1 MSLPRLD
8 GATTP
13 ELATTIRNAGVA
25 GAGGSGFP
33 TYAKWRRLDDADHLL
48 VNHQESEPVYYM
60 DKWLGRERAAEFA
73 TLFDA
78 LLESAFETVV
88 VAPKL
93 TDRDWLRPLEAA
105 ADATVYLPEDLPLD
119 ADAESGVVF
128 AYTGDRY
135 EYGMESVLLRVVDGT
150 VLAGEDLPMDHGWIV
165 QNVETL
171 ANLHRALD
179 SGTPVTRKYVHV
191 AGDVPRHRFLDVPVG
206 TPAGR
211 LLDAAGLP
219 VEAVPDDQLLLE
231 GGPGWC
237 FRVDGPPETL
247 RVTKRTNGVLVVD
260 RETAAGH
267 TLGADRIDVLD
278 ARDWAGDHESTPS
291 GLDPDTVHV
300 PLVSNP
306 SLGPV
311 SAADPIVSPGDR
323 VARGEMIATPGDG
336 ISNAHHAT
344 LDGVVTAVDEAHV
357 TIRAGAARDRA

>member
-1 MSLPRLD
+1 
-8 GATTP
+8 
-13 ELATTIRNAGVA
+13 
-25 GAGGSGFP
+25 
-33 TYAKWRRLDDADHLL
+33 
-48 VNHQESEPVYYM
+48 
-60 DKWLGRERAAEFA
+60 
-73 TLFDA
+73 
-78 LLESAFETVV
+78 LLETALETVV

-105 ADATVYLPEDLPLD
+105 TDATVYLPDDVPVDVES
-119 ADAESGVVF
+119 ASGVVF
-128 AYTGDRY
+128 TYTADRY

-150 VLAGEDLPMDHGWIV
+150 VLAGDDLPMDHGWIV

-171 ANLHRALD
+171 ANLHGALD

-191 AGDVPRHRFLDVPVG
+191 AGNVPRHRFLDVPVG

-219 VEAVPDDQLLLE
+219 ADAVPDDQVLLE

-237 FRVDGPPETL
+237 FRADGPQSV
-247 RVTKRTNGVLVVD
+247 RVTKRTNGVLLLD
-260 RETAAGH
+260 RETVAGH
-267 TLGADRIDVLD
+267 TLGEGRIDVLD
-278 ARDWAGDHESTPS
+278 ARDWAGDHGASPS

-300 PLVSNP
+300 PLRFNP

-336 ISNAHHAT
+336 ISNAQHAT
-344 LDGVVTAVDEAHV
+344 LDGTVTAVGDRAV
-357 TIRAGAARDRA
+357 TIRAGVAADGGRRPYSSVWNCSHT